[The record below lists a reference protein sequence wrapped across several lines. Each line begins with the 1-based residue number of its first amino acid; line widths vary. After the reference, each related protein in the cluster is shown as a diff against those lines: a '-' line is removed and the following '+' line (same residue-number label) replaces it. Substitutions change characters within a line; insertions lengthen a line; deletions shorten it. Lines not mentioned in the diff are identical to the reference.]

1 MSYRMNY
8 IAFKNFKFFYGN
20 EENEETNKLVLDR
33 KNLLLYGENG
43 SGKSSIYW
51 ALYTMFQSSI
61 KSEDNE
67 VMKYFNDSPENLR
80 NRFAHSDDSSGITLC
95 LKDSSGREQTRCI
108 SDIVVNTISDN
119 ITKQTLLS
127 SDFMNY
133 KYLSKIYDFRNSE
146 ALDLFPLFSR
156 DLFPFIDLGEDYVDI
171 DGTTLNNQSLAS
183 EWWSHIKNTPDRL
196 PRNTNVVSVSSNE
209 YIRYNNIRTK
219 FCRLLRGYLN
229 SITQKANEY
238 LKDDFKCPFSV
249 NFDFS
254 QLTCEYNKKIS
265 TRAKD
270 GQLYEPKIIL
280 ETTYNHTRLIANNK
294 KVVKPHTFM
303 NEAKLTA
310 VALAIRLA
318 MLDEKPQ
325 GLDCA
330 KVLVLDD
337 LLVSLDMSNR
347 DVVLDI
353 ILSKAE
359 EYQVLILTHDRYLYN
374 FTKSRIEQ
382 RKLDSG
388 WVFKEMYSNQI
399 TKDDIPM
406 PMIIN
411 PQSYISCANKH
422 YREFDFPA
430 CANYLR
436 KECERIMKYL
446 LPLNLRTREGA
457 SGSYI
462 DAELHTMIYNFIKLF
477 KELSIDTSPFEKLM
491 EYKNVVM
498 NPLSHDNIKS
508 PIYKQELLACFEILE
523 KLNKIKKHTFINV
536 DESKSLEDC
545 TFILQVDDPAKSE
558 TWNYKIEA
566 IENFYAIIDLDSNLH
581 FNNPILNFI
590 ERKNN
595 NGDEDSLRVKCKLE
609 KGISMIKHS
618 LNIDNNVDFDYTEQC
633 IQNGVLFSTYLK

>member
-1 MSYRMNY
+1 MSYRINY

-20 EENEETNKLVLDR
+20 DENEEINKLVLNR

-80 NRFAHSDDSSGITLC
+80 NRFANSADSSGITLC
-95 LKDSSGREQTRCI
+95 LKDGSGREQTRCI
-108 SDIVVNTISDN
+108 SDTVVNTVGDN

-196 PRNTNVVSVSSNE
+196 PKNTNVVSVSSSE
-209 YIRYNNIRTK
+209 YGKYRNIRLK
-219 FCRLLRGYLN
+219 FCSLLRKYLN
-229 SITQKANEY
+229 GITQKANEY
-238 LKDDFKCPFSV
+238 LKDDFKSPFTIS
-249 NFDFS
+249 FDFS
-254 QLTCEYNKKIS
+254 ELTCEYNKKIS
-265 TRAKD
+265 ARAKD
-270 GQLYEPKIIL
+270 GLLYEPRIIL
-280 ETTYNHTRLIANNK
+280 ETSYNHSLLTTNNK

-310 VALAIRLA
+310 IALAIRLA
-318 MLDEKPQ
+318 MLNEKPK

-353 ILSKAE
+353 ILSKAD
-359 EYQVLILTHDRYLYN
+359 EYQVLILTHDRHLYN
-374 FTKSRIEQ
+374 FAKSRIGQ
-382 RKLDSG
+382 RKLDYS
-388 WVFKEMYSNQI
+388 WTFKEMYYKQI
-399 TKDDIPM
+399 QNDDIPM

-411 PQSYISCANKH
+411 PQCYLSCANKH
-422 YREFDFPA
+422 FSEFDYPA

-446 LPLNLRTREGA
+446 LPSNLSVREGA
-457 SGSYI
+457 AGSFI
-462 DAELHTMIYNFIKLF
+462 DAELHALITNFIKLCRDL
-477 KELSIDTSPFEKLM
+477 KIDSSSFEKLI

-523 KLNKIKKHTFINV
+523 KLNKLKKHTFIDV
-536 DESKSLEDC
+536 DESESLEDR
-545 TFILQVDDPAKSE
+545 TFILQVDDQAKLE

-581 FNNPILNFI
+581 FNNPTLLFI
-590 ERKNN
+590 ERESE
-595 NGDEDSLRVKCKLE
+595 NGDKDSLGLRRKLE
-609 KGISMIKHS
+609 KGVSMIKHS

-633 IQNGVLFSTYLK
+633 IQNGVSFSTYFK